1 VITLKEAIAMKA
13 LFRSTLALALLLPV
27 SAEAHKAWL
36 LPSSTVLSGNDIA
49 ITVDA
54 AISNDLFIFEHNPLR
69 LDGLTVTGPDNAAVA
84 PENTG
89 TGKYRSTFDVALKN
103 PGTYRIA
110 IASDMLFASYK
121 LKGEV
126 KRWRGAADKLSEIPA
141 DAEELVVTQ
150 SARRIETF
158 VTAGKPDTAALKP
171 TGKGLEMEPV
181 THPNDLV
188 AGSEASFKLLLDGKP
203 VANVKVEIVRGG
215 IRYRNAVGEINATT
229 DESGTFKV
237 TWPEA
242 GMYWLEATVEDDKP
256 TLKEAKKRRAGYV
269 ATLEVLPE

>member
-1 VITLKEAIAMKA
+1 MKA
-13 LFRSTLALALLLPV
+13 VFRTTLALALFLPV

-36 LPSSTVLSGNDIA
+36 LPSSTVLSGNDVA
-49 ITVDA
+49 VTVDA

-84 PENTG
+84 PENSG
-89 TGKYRSTFDVALKN
+89 TGKYRSTFDVALKA

-110 IASDMLFASYK
+110 IANDMLFASYK
-121 LKGEV
+121 DKGEV
-126 KRWRGAADKLSEIPA
+126 KRWRGTPDKLSEIPA
-141 DAEELVVTQ
+141 NAEELAVTQ
-150 SARRIETF
+150 SLRRIETF

-181 THPNDLV
+181 THPNDLFS
-188 AGSEASFKLLLDGKP
+188 GSEASFKLLLDGKP
-203 VANVKVEIVRGG
+203 APNVKVEIVRGG

-237 TWPEA
+237 TWPEP